1 MAKELQEIIDLTAEC
16 MEKICGM
23 AYVILKKHTP
33 QHLHDRCEHLC
44 YVRHEA
50 DAMGIIVEK
59 LVADK
64 YLIVPEERTNLCMY
78 GVIQK
83 SDLSDVYK

>member
-1 MAKELQEIIDLTAEC
+1 MQKKLHEISDLTMEC

-23 AYVILKKHTP
+23 AYGILKKHTP
-33 QHLHDRCEHLC
+33 RHLHDRCEHLC
-44 YVRHEA
+44 CVRHQA

-59 LVADK
+59 LVNEHF
-64 YLIVPEERTNLCMY
+64 LIVPEERTNLCMY

-83 SDLSDVYK
+83 SDLSDVYQ